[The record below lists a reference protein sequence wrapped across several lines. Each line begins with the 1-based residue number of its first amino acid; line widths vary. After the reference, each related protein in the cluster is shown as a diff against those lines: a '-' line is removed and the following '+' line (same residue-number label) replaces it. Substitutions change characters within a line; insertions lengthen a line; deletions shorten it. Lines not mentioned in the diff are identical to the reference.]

1 LDELSSRPQV
11 FIARPNGTAIVDLES
26 GKVDALTDAPMG
38 TDLVHAGRPGL
49 YGISL
54 RKTTPQSGTLT
65 LQWLSGEIALKAECH
80 HRPDGWALSPDGRH
94 LAIAYFPA
102 DQVEIIDLVEKKLV
116 STLKLPKW

>member
-1 LDELSSRPQV
+1 HATFVPGGDSVVTLSNQTGSIYHYDVGGHLLSEISLDGFREFDDAAIASLDELSSRPQV

-65 LQWLSGEIALKAECH
+65 LQ
-80 HRPDGWALSPDGRH
+80 
-94 LAIAYFPA
+94 
-102 DQVEIIDLVEKKLV
+102 
-116 STLKLPKW
+116 